1 MLLLKRTVVPAEL
14 PERDNHSPEGNRPDP
29 SYAKMPFPVQLHR
42 VMKNRHIT
50 FYLNLLGILGLTAW
64 VVQSSASEPQRA
76 EPAVRVWVEESL
88 TRVQPTTP
96 AGSKKIV
103 EIAAARNEVEAFQV
117 IVSSTGPKLEGVMA
131 FVSDLSDGA
140 GHHISNTHIKLYRQ
154 EYVYLRNPSPYSSEP
169 PGWWPDPLVPFLNP
183 YDAKPV
189 SPMRLNRE
197 EQGGKVSYHLSGA
210 RFAGNGFRVW
220 PERNQPLWAEIA
232 VPANQ
237 PSGKY
242 QGTFSVQLAETET
255 VEIPV
260 MLTVWDFTLPE
271 GLPLTT
277 QFGSLDGVSAKHGL
291 PGGSPQSLQIEER
304 YAAVLEE
311 HRIAAPI
318 PLALLPTIRANGSID
333 SKRTHEA
340 LKRFLTEY
348 RTGPFRIPTFPW
360 AEVSGKG
367 EKALVRY
374 LRNFFAY
381 LKNNGW
387 EQGAYYFP
395 ISEPNS
401 KEAYDRVW
409 AFAQVVR
416 EAEPSIRFL
425 CTEQPY
431 TQDTAWGDLHGAVD
445 VWCPLFTFF
454 DAESAVRARER
465 GGTLWTYTA
474 LCQKAPPYH
483 PNFSAVSGQPGM
495 FWQIDFPLLNYRLPL
510 WLNWRNKVEGLLYW
524 SAVHWSDPERDVW
537 TDPGFRNRYNG
548 EGYLLYPGT
557 EAGIPGPVP
566 SLRLKALR
574 DGLEDYAYFTLLAG
588 LGEGNFVEKETA
600 KVVHS
605 WWKWEEDAERIYA
618 VRSAIA
624 KRIQEKQRKLAP

>member
-1 MLLLKRTVVPAEL
+1 
-14 PERDNHSPEGNRPDP
+14 
-29 SYAKMPFPVQLHR
+29 
-42 VMKNRHIT
+42 MKNRHIKSC
-50 FYLNLLGILGLTAW
+50 LSLLGILGFTAW
-64 VVQSSASEPQRA
+64 IFQSSASEPQRP
-76 EPAVRVWVEESL
+76 EPAIHVWVEESL

-103 EIAAARNEVEAFQV
+103 EIAAARNEVESFQI

-131 FVSDLSDGA
+131 FVSDLSDEA
-140 GHHISNTHIKLYRQ
+140 GHHISNAHIKLYRQ
-154 EYVYLRNPSPYSSEP
+154 EYVYLRNPSPYSSDP

-183 YDAKPV
+183 YDTKPV

-197 EQGGKVSYHLSGA
+197 EQGGKVSYQLTGA

-232 VPANQ
+232 VPADQ
-237 PSGKY
+237 PSGNY
-242 QGTFSVQLAETET
+242 EGTFSVQLTETET
-255 VEIPV
+255 VEVPV
-260 MLTVWDFTLPE
+260 KLTVWDFTLPE
-271 GLPLTT
+271 GLPFTT
-277 QFGSLDGVSAKHGL
+277 QFGTLEGVSAKHGV
-291 PGGSPQSLQIEER
+291 PEGSPQSLQIEER
-304 YAAVLEE
+304 YSTLLEE
-311 HRIAAPI
+311 HHISAPI
-318 PLALLPTIRANGSID
+318 PVALLPTIRANGSID

-340 LKRFLTEY
+340 LKRFLTEH
-348 RTGPFRIPTFPW
+348 RTGAFRIPTFPW

-374 LRNFFAY
+374 LRNYFTY
-381 LKNNGW
+381 LKSNEW

-401 KEAYDRVW
+401 KEAYDRVR

-416 EAEPSIRFL
+416 EAEPSLRFL

-431 TQDTAWGDLHGAVD
+431 AQDTAWGDLHGAVD
-445 VWCPLFTFF
+445 IWCPLFTFF
-454 DAESAVRARER
+454 DPESATRALERRE
-465 GGTLWTYTA
+465 TLWTYTA
-474 LCQKAPPYH
+474 LCQKPPPYH
-483 PNFSAVSGQPGM
+483 PNFAGVSGQPGM

-510 WLNWRNKVEGLLYW
+510 WLTWRNKVQGLLYW

-557 EAGIPGPVP
+557 EAGIPGPVA
-566 SLRLKALR
+566 SLRLKSLR

-588 LGEGNFVEKETA
+588 LGDGDFVEKEAA
-600 KVVHS
+600 KVAHS
-605 WWKWEEDAERIYA
+605 WWKWEQDAERIYS

-624 KRIQEKQRKLAP
+624 KRIQEKQKKLTP